1 MNWRDA
7 LERLFWT
14 AVAAVLAA
22 VPSIITDLPYWW
34 VPVLTP
40 VVNWAL
46 IWVRSKVP
54 VLPNPGAGLP
64 GLPT

>member
-1 MNWRDA
+1 MNRDT

-14 AVAAVLAA
+14 VVATGLGTLAVYL
-22 VPSIITDLPYWW
+22 TGQPYGW
-34 VPVLTP
+34 VPVAGA

-46 IWVRSKVP
+46 IYVRRKVS